1 MMSQINQ
8 QEIFESLNITKILLA
23 ILETNKVVRIPALSF
38 LDAGNQDK
46 SLQVDYDEDT
56 QEFVF
61 KLKEAENE

>member
-1 MMSQINQ
+1 MSQINQ